1 MRYLIY
7 PLVKGREGRRRGEFP
22 LGMVEFSEEEGP
34 QIDCPDYGLQ
44 RQLSRLFAAPILVR
58 HALGDGS
65 RLFAA
70 PILVRHALGDGVKF
84 LSYTWEEAQPGS
96 REHFEELVHRLH
108 LLGLSARPEEL
119 PPT

>member
-22 LGMVEFSEEEGP
+22 LGMVDFSEEEGP

-44 RQLSRLFAAPILVR
+44 RQL
-58 HALGDGS
+58 S

>member
-58 HALGDGS
+58 HS
-65 RLFAA
+65 
-70 PILVRHALGDGVKF
+70 LGDGVKF

>member
-58 HALGDGS
+58 HALGDG
-65 RLFAA
+65 
-70 PILVRHALGDGVKF
+70 VKF
-84 LSYTWEEAQPGS
+84 LIYTWEEAQPGS